1 MRTIE
6 IIRQAINSRNRMEF
20 EVNNSRIL
28 FDPYLI
34 AKNRFGNYVIFGRVN
49 NSNSVKSFEVDL
61 LKNIRLINDYHF
73 SPLIP
78 ILPAV

>member
-6 IIRQAINSRNRMEF
+6 IIRHAIYKRNRMEF
-20 EVNNSRIL
+20 EVNDKRIT

-34 AKNRFGNYVIFGRVN
+34 AKNKEGNYVIFGRVN
-49 NSNSVKSFEVDL
+49 NSNSVKSFEIDL
-61 LKNIRLINDYHF
+61 LKNIRLINNYQF

-78 ILPAV
+78 ILPAI

>member
-1 MRTIE
+1 MKTID
-6 IIRQAINSRNRMEF
+6 IIRQAIYRRNRMEF
-20 EVNNSRIL
+20 EVNNERVL

-34 AKNRFGNYVIFGRVN
+34 AKNKFGNYVIFGRVN
-49 NSNSVKSFEVDL
+49 YSNSVKSFEIDL
-61 LKNIRLINDYHF
+61 IRNIRLINNYQF

>member
-1 MRTIE
+1 MKTID
-6 IIRQAINSRNRMEF
+6 IIRQAIYRRNRMEF
-20 EVNNSRIL
+20 EVNNERVL

-34 AKNRFGNYVIFGRVN
+34 AKNKFGNYVIFGRVN
-49 NSNSVKSFEVDL
+49 YANSVKSFEIDL
-61 LKNIRLINDYHF
+61 IRNIRLINNYQF

>member
-1 MRTIE
+1 MKTID
-6 IIRQAINSRNRMEF
+6 IIRQAIYRRNRMEF
-20 EVNNSRIL
+20 EVNNERVL

-34 AKNRFGNYVIFGRVN
+34 AKNKFGNYVIFGRVN
-49 NSNSVKSFEVDL
+49 YSNSVKSFEIDL
-61 LKNIRLINDYHF
+61 LRNIRLINNYQF

>member
-1 MRTIE
+1 MKTID
-6 IIRQAINSRNRMEF
+6 IIRQSIYRRNRMEF
-20 EVNNSRIL
+20 EVNNERVL

-34 AKNRFGNYVIFGRVN
+34 AKNKFGNYVIFGRVN
-49 NSNSVKSFEVDL
+49 YSNSVKSFEIDL
-61 LKNIRLINDYHF
+61 IRNIRLINNYQF

>member
-1 MRTIE
+1 MKNIDYFK
-6 IIRQAINSRNRMEF
+6 IAINNRIRTEF
-20 EVNNSRIL
+20 EINNNRIV

-34 AKNRFGNYVIFGRVN
+34 AKNKFGNYVIFGRIN
-49 NSNSVKSFEVDL
+49 NSNSIKSFEIDL
-61 LKNIRLINDYHF
+61 LSNIRLIKDYRF